1 MISQQFQVHEKTI
14 LLVSIPIILH
24 FPHEP
29 LMCLWF
35 LQLATFSMLPLLV
48 VDKLV
53 MAYVCTNLIY
63 LLMIKLVLTAG
74 APTKNQA
81 NAKWDIL
88 LLSRLSSSQLL
99 HVSFYASSLIGCSA
113 LTICHLFVTAPSR
126 FPHLFPLLI
135 SVYCCSHFLL
145 FLCYFNYKQWTT
157 RTDKEDEKKCGV
169 KTVGHSKKRV

>member
-1 MISQQFQVHEKTI
+1 MHEKTI

-35 LQLATFSMLPLLV
+35 LQIATFSMLPLFV

-53 MAYVCTNLIY
+53 VAYVCTNLIY
-63 LLMIKLVLTAG
+63 LLMFKLVLTSEAAG
-74 APTKNQA
+74 KNLA
-81 NAKWDIL
+81 KAKWDIL
-88 LLSRLSSSQLL
+88 LLNRISSSQLL

-113 LTICHLFVTAPSR
+113 LTICQLFVTAPSR

-157 RTDKEDEKKCGV
+157 RTDNEYGNKNCAKSG
-169 KTVGHSKKRV
+169 GHSKKRV

>member
-1 MISQQFQVHEKTI
+1 MHEKTI
-14 LLVSIPIILH
+14 LLVAIPIILH

-35 LQLATFSMLPLLV
+35 LQIATFSMLPLLV

-53 MAYVCTNLIY
+53 LAYVCTNLIY
-63 LLMIKLVLTAG
+63 LLMIKLVLTTETPA
-74 APTKNQA
+74 KNLA
-81 NAKWDIL
+81 NAYWDIL
-88 LLSRLSSSQLL
+88 RLNRLSASELL

-113 LTICHLFVTAPSR
+113 LTICHLFVTPPNR

-135 SVYCCSHFLL
+135 SVYCCGHFLL

-157 RTDKEDEKKCGV
+157 RTDNEDDKKYSV
-169 KTVGHSKKRV
+169 KSISKKRV